1 MEKILAHGA
10 NQTVAGHN
18 ISVER
23 FEKIAKPQE
32 NVQSTVPWR
41 KFAWM
46 FLSDRIWLLL
56 EITRCIWFETCQ
68 AWRWRFHFRLR
79 LAIQPQLMAV
89 PQPQVQDR
97 QTLHGVDIHCW
108 WVLSEVEMLLVGTVQ
123 DTPKPLITD
132 FWVNEAVRLTCSFFF
147 VVDNWYNFLQ
157 DLDLEAGRIFCCRW
171 IQCRIKRG
179 LETLVFFHH
188 RPIDPW
194 WGDSNGSDKSSA
206 AGANGMG
213 ESGSGGSEEGSDK
226 GPGNPDF
233 RTIHQRVEGWGGL
246 LCGDLVLKGPLGC
259 VWYFFVSNCE
269 TFDTFR
275 LSDILEGVGLVLLQ
289 SWLSLFFWREK
300 ILWYFVLIADVVDMF
315 NHGALTFG
323 PRQRLLKWRFSTEGR
338 GAWGILIYSHTIDLW
353 PLPKSLQWFEAAK
366 LPHKSWLD
374 LCFFLRMLAVA
385 REALKTQMV
394 EMVEMVIGS
403 LNPAIGQRH
412 LNKS

>member
-1 MEKILAHGA
+1 MKL
-10 NQTVAGHN
+10 
-18 ISVER
+18 
-23 FEKIAKPQE
+23 F
-32 NVQSTVPWR
+32 
-41 KFAWM
+41 
-46 FLSDRIWLLL
+46 
-56 EITRCIWFETCQ
+56 
-68 AWRWRFHFRLR
+68 
-79 LAIQPQLMAV
+79 
-89 PQPQVQDR
+89 
-97 QTLHGVDIHCW
+97 
-108 WVLSEVEMLLVGTVQ
+108 
-123 DTPKPLITD
+123 
-132 FWVNEAVRLTCSFFF
+132 RLTCSFFF

-275 LSDILEGVGLVLLQ
+275 LSDILEGVGSVLLQ
-289 SWLSLFFWREK
+289 SWLSLFFWREND
-300 ILWYFVLIADVVDMF
+300 FVIFCVDCWCSW
-315 NHGALTFG
+315 HVHSWG
-323 PRQRLLKWRFSTEGR
+323 PYVLAQGNGFSNDRFSTEGR

-366 LPHKSWLD
+366 LPQIMTWPLLLFENACRCKGSSEDSNGGDGGDGDWQSESSNRATSLERKLVGHVLWQPW
-374 LCFFLRMLAVA
+374 FLSRV
-385 REALKTQMV
+385 
-394 EMVEMVIGS
+394 
-403 LNPAIGQRH
+403 
-412 LNKS
+412 